1 MMSMTARNSLETGL
15 NNMVFDLAAATRIGN
30 CLLIQCPKM
39 VSPAAHAGYAISLGF
54 RSHAPNE
61 KMNMMR
67 TIQQNPSAAVGAT
80 IAVKEVAADNW
91 FVRLLRAIGL
101 HK

>member
-1 MMSMTARNSLETGL
+1 MTARNSLEPSQQHG
-15 NNMVFDLAAATRIGN
+15 FDLAAATRIGTVAN
-30 CLLIQCPKM
+30 PMPKM

-54 RSHAPNE
+54 RSHTPNE